1 MAESASGYIVQPV
14 LKALKV
20 LEYVAEQ
27 GHDVTLSEVAAELK
41 LPKTTA
47 FRYLQT
53 LSAASFL
60 RHDAGRDRYGVG
72 LRFRALAKADKSFQ
86 RLRSLVY
93 PEMVELGQIFNETI
107 NLGILADGYI
117 VYIDMIE
124 ANRALRMQAR
134 IGDRHPVHSTS
145 LGKAM
150 LAFLPD
156 AERQALLSAPLDAM
170 TIKTVVEPAA
180 LRRQLADIR
189 KRGYAVEVGENE
201 DGSTCIGVP
210 ILDEVGY
217 PLAAIS
223 LAAPE
228 RRMTREVT
236 DKAIAALSAAAH
248 RVSVQLG
255 AAPAEALESEP
266 ADAVRAKAR
275 ARG

>member
-1 MAESASGYIVQPV
+1 MSQVASGYIVQPV

-20 LEYVAEQ
+20 LEYVAEK
-27 GHDVTLSEVAAELK
+27 GHEVTLSEIASELK

-60 RHDAGRDRYGVG
+60 RHDARRDRYGVG

-86 RLRSLVY
+86 RLRNLVY
-93 PEMVELGQIFNETI
+93 PEMVELGQAFNETI
-107 NLGILADGYI
+107 NLGILAEGYV

-150 LAFLPD
+150 LAFLPE
-156 AERQALLSAPLDAM
+156 AERQTLLGEPLDAM

-180 LRRQLADIR
+180 LRRQLAEIR
-189 KRGYAVEVGENE
+189 KRGYAVEMGENE
-201 DGSTCIGVP
+201 DGSMCIGVP
-210 ILDEVGY
+210 ILDEAGY
-217 PLAAIS
+217 PLAAVS

-228 RRMTREVT
+228 RRMARDVKE
-236 DKAIAALSAAAH
+236 KAIAALCAAAE

-255 AAPAEALESEP
+255 AAPGREALSGSRDLP
-266 ADAVRAKAR
+266 AAKAAVRR
-275 ARG
+275 